1 MRRRRGCS
9 RDNARVNGDGR
20 AIDRR
25 MTCHMTAGVTIR
37 AQRAPTLGTA
47 VDGRVSVCRR
57 RGLIGRSTVLA
68 IARPTTGLG
77 AVR

>member
-1 MRRRRGCS
+1 
-9 RDNARVNGDGR
+9 
-20 AIDRR
+20 
-25 MTCHMTAGVTIR
+25 MTAGVTIR